1 MQGNVNDPSIGL
13 LVAAT
18 RRRLKQVIWSRLVP
32 YNLTPQQFWVI
43 LHLHQGRPMSLHEL
57 AKNIWA
63 DDPTACRI
71 VARLTERKLVRA
83 EADPD
88 DRRRFRLM
96 LTPKGK
102 KLGGELS
109 GLAGEI
115 KDGMERNLS
124 AGERQALCGVLQR
137 VVDNLDEMLG
147 SDAEPIRKRAR
158 V

>member
-83 EADPD
+83 ESDPD

-102 KLGGELS
+102 KMGGELTS
-109 GLAGEI
+109 LAGEI
-115 KDGMERNLS
+115 KEGMERNLS
-124 AGERQALCGVLQR
+124 AGERQALCDVLQR

-147 SDAEPIRKRAR
+147 SDAEPVRKRAR